1 MQVLL
6 YLMALRSDRMI
17 KNVKKALV
25 LIVAGVLM
33 LAGLWLYLGNGQALT
48 QQEVDDYIGRIEAQ
62 AGNPGRHDLQALR
75 RFLEQDDGRPFY
87 TVNLYQYYQQANY
100 PDGETLQTGRE
111 AFNKFSA
118 VMVRLLAQ
126 RASHPIFGSDWAD
139 SHLNP
144 WHRLVIVR
152 YRSRSDIADIF
163 ASAEFAQASIH
174 KWAGLKHNQRLLVQG
189 LHIPELTPFLIM
201 LLVLVGLY
209 LFRTLRLAVRS
220 SGQA

>member
-1 MQVLL
+1 
-6 YLMALRSDRMI
+6 MI
-17 KNVKKALV
+17 KNVKKAWV

-33 LAGLWLYLGNGQALT
+33 LAGLWLYLGSGQALT
-48 QQEVDDYIGRIEAQ
+48 QQEVDDYIGRIQAQ

-75 RFLEQDDGRPFY
+75 GFLEQDDGRPFY

-100 PDGETLQTGRE
+100 PDGQSELTGRE

-118 VMVRLLAQ
+118 VMVKLLAQ

-152 YRSRSDIADIF
+152 YRSRADIADIF
-163 ASAEFAQASIH
+163 ASTEFAQASIH
-174 KWAGLKHNQRLLVQG
+174 KWAGLERNQRLLVQG
-189 LHIPELTPFLIM
+189 LHIPELTPFLIVLLM
-201 LLVLVGLY
+201 LMGLS
-209 LFRTLRLAVRS
+209 LFMTLKPPTRS

>member
-1 MQVLL
+1 
-6 YLMALRSDRMI
+6 MI
-17 KNVKKALV
+17 KNVKKAWV

-33 LAGLWLYLGNGQALT
+33 LAGLWLYLGSGQALT
-48 QQEVDDYIGRIEAQ
+48 QQEVDDYIGRIQAQ
-62 AGNPGRHDLQALR
+62 AGNPGQHDLQALR

-100 PDGETLQTGRE
+100 PDGQSELTGRE

-118 VMVRLLAQ
+118 VMVKLLAQ

-152 YRSRSDIADIF
+152 YRSRADIADIF
-163 ASAEFAQASIH
+163 ASTEFAQASIH
-174 KWAGLKHNQRLLVQG
+174 KWAGLERNQRLLVQG
-189 LHIPELTPFLIM
+189 LHIPELTPFLIVLLM
-201 LLVLVGLY
+201 LMGLS
-209 LFRTLRLAVRS
+209 LFMTLKPPTRS

>member
-1 MQVLL
+1 
-6 YLMALRSDRMI
+6 MI
-17 KNVKKALV
+17 KNTKKAWV
-25 LIVAGVLM
+25 LIAAGILM
-33 LAGLWLYLGNGQALT
+33 LAGLWLYLGNGQVLT
-48 QQEVDDYIGRIEAQ
+48 QQEVDEYIERIEAQ
-62 AGNPGRHDLQALR
+62 AGNPGRHDITALR
-75 RFLEQDDGRPFY
+75 HFLEQDDGQPFY

-100 PDGETLQTGRE
+100 PSGESLQTGRE

-152 YRSRSDIADIF
+152 YRSRSDIAAIF
-163 ASAEFAQASIH
+163 ASTEFAQASIH

-189 LHIPELTPFLIM
+189 LHIPELTPFLIV
-201 LLVLVGLY
+201 LLMLVGLY
-209 LFRTLRLAVRS
+209 LFRTLKPAVRS
-220 SGQA
+220 SGQE